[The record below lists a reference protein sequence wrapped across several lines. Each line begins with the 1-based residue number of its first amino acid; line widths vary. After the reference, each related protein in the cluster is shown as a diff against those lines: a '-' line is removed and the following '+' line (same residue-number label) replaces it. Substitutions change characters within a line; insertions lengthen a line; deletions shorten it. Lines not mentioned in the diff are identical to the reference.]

1 MKLLKRKMFY
11 RKNKYEI
18 KGEKMSRKLYREYD
32 KVCKQEYIMDKSTL
46 NRQMDGEDSYICPAC
61 RFMGLKKKDN
71 INPDHYG
78 NSGIDVIDFCQANNL
93 DFMQGSV
100 IKYVFR
106 YKNKNGLEDLEK
118 AKEYIDRMIEN
129 LLDGEEF

>member
-1 MKLLKRKMFY
+1 MEHEFY
-11 RKNKYEI
+11 NVI
-18 KGEKMSRKLYREYD
+18 C
-32 KVCKQEYIMDKSTL
+32 KVCKQEYIINKSAL
-46 NRQMDGEDSYICPAC
+46 SREMEGESFYICPTC
-61 RFMGLKKKDN
+61 RLYGTEEKNN

-78 NSGIDVIDFCQANNL
+78 NSGIDVIKFCQVNNL
-93 DFMQGSV
+93 DFMQGNV

-129 LLDGEEF
+129 LLDGEEIW

>member
-1 MKLLKRKMFY
+1 MEHEFY
-11 RKNKYEI
+11 NVI
-18 KGEKMSRKLYREYD
+18 C
-32 KVCKQEYIMDKSTL
+32 KVCKQEYIINKSAL
-46 NRQMDGEDSYICPAC
+46 SREMKGESFYICPTC
-61 RFMGLKKKDN
+61 RLYGTEEKNN

-93 DFMQGSV
+93 DFMQGNV

-129 LLDGEEF
+129 LLDEEESDNE

>member
-1 MKLLKRKMFY
+1 MANEFY
-11 RKNKYEI
+11 NVI
-18 KGEKMSRKLYREYD
+18 C
-32 KVCKQEYIMDKSTL
+32 KVCKQEYIINKSAL
-46 NRQMDGEDSYICPAC
+46 NREMEGENFYICPTC
-61 RFMGLKKKDN
+61 RLYGTEEKNN

-78 NSGIDVIDFCQANNL
+78 SSGIDVIDFCQANNL
-93 DFMQGSV
+93 DFMQGNV

-129 LLDGEEF
+129 LLDGEELDNE

>member
-1 MKLLKRKMFY
+1 MENEFCNVKCM
-11 RKNKYEI
+11 
-18 KGEKMSRKLYREYD
+18 
-32 KVCKQEYIMDKSTL
+32 VCKQEYIVKKSVL
-46 NRQMDGEDSYICPAC
+46 INADYFYVCPTC
-61 RFMGLKKKDN
+61 RLEEKNN
-71 INPDHYG
+71 IKPNHYG

-93 DFMQGSV
+93 DFMQGNV

-129 LLDGEEF
+129 LLDGEESDNE

>member
-1 MKLLKRKMFY
+1 MEHEFY
-11 RKNKYEI
+11 NVICKI
-18 KGEKMSRKLYREYD
+18 
-32 KVCKQEYIMDKSTL
+32 CKQEYIINKSTL
-46 NRQMDGEDSYICPAC
+46 NREMGEGSFYICPTC
-61 RFMGLKKKDN
+61 RLYGTEEKNN

-93 DFMQGSV
+93 DFMQGNV

-129 LLDGEEF
+129 LLDGEELDNE

>member
-1 MKLLKRKMFY
+1 MEHEFY
-11 RKNKYEI
+11 NVI
-18 KGEKMSRKLYREYD
+18 C
-32 KVCKQEYIMDKSTL
+32 KVCKQEYIINKSAL
-46 NRQMDGEDSYICPAC
+46 NREMDGEDSYICPTC
-61 RFMGLKKKDN
+61 RLHDAEEKDN

-93 DFMQGSV
+93 DFMQGNV

-129 LLDGEEF
+129 LLDGEELDNE

>member
-1 MKLLKRKMFY
+1 MENEFY
-11 RKNKYEI
+11 NVI
-18 KGEKMSRKLYREYD
+18 C
-32 KVCKQEYIMDKSTL
+32 KVCKQEYIINKSAL
-46 NRQMDGEDSYICPAC
+46 NREMEGENFYICPTC
-61 RFMGLKKKDN
+61 RLYDDKKEDN

-78 NSGIDVIDFCQANNL
+78 NSGIDVISFCQANNL
-93 DFMQGSV
+93 DFMQGNV

-129 LLDGEEF
+129 LLGEEELDNE